1 MICSGILIH
10 TGGEDTVARLRTALQ
25 LEPRCSTG
33 ESAGGVL
40 AAVLEFSDFGAG
52 RELHDWLLALPGVES
67 VHVAS
72 IQYDDG
78 SGELP

>member
-10 TGGEDTVARLRTALQ
+10 TGGEDAVARLRAALQ

-33 ESAGGVL
+33 ESSGGVL

-72 IQYDDG
+72 IQYDYG
-78 SGELP
+78 SGQLP